1 MILPEIK
8 EIKSHRIR
16 LGLSL
21 REFANKCDLTVS
33 WINQVEIGLEPKSK
47 GIKDPS
53 YLKMKKIFD
62 MLDSEDDV
70 NPITAE
76 ELCIPLKKFKKTSKS
91 KSKNTME
98 FSTIGVSMI
107 KLRDTIVRYGIS
119 QIPILEN
126 GLCLGMITSKTVMDL
141 SVEPNLTKINVDKKI
156 LDHNYATVNAKL
168 TLNSLH
174 RILKYFEYVLV
185 EKEGII
191 HGILVREDLFKE
203 LKK

>member
-21 REFANKCDLTVS
+21 REFAKKCGLTVS
-33 WINQVEIGLEPKSK
+33 WINQVEVGLEHKDA

-91 KSKNTME
+91 KSENTME
-98 FSTIGVSMI
+98 FSMIGVSI
-107 KLRDTIVRYGIS
+107 IRLRNTMVRYGIS

-141 SVEPNLTKINVDKKI
+141 TIDSNLTKINVDKKI

-174 RILKYFEYVLV
+174 RIMKYFEYVLV

-191 HGILVREDLFKE
+191 HGILVREDLIK
-203 LKK
+203 